1 MKVQKP
7 GATALYPA
15 PPVLVSCGRER
26 PNVLTLAWAGT
37 ISSNPPSVSISVRP
51 TRFSHKLIVDAS
63 EFVVNLPRADQ
74 VEIVDYCGHASGR
87 EVDKF
92 QACGLTPVP
101 ASKVGVPL
109 VAECPIS
116 LECKVTHHL
125 NMGVHDLFIGEVV
138 AIQADESV
146 LNERGQLDFQRAG
159 LLAYVGGYYYELG
172 RLLGRHGDWR
182 KAFD

>member
-7 GATALYPA
+7 GTTSLYPL

-26 PNVLTLAWAGT
+26 PNVLTVAWAGT
-37 ISSNPPSVSISVRP
+37 LSSNPPSVSIGVRP
-51 TRFSHKLIVDAS
+51 SRFSHALIAEAG
-63 EFVVNLPRADQ
+63 EFVINLPRAEQ

-87 EVDKF
+87 DVDKF
-92 QACGLTPVP
+92 QACNLTPLP
-101 ASKVGVPL
+101 AEKVGVPII
-109 VAECPIS
+109 AECPIS

-125 NMGVHDLFIGEVV
+125 NMGTHDLFIGEIV
-138 AIQADESV
+138 AIQADDS
-146 LNERGQLDFQRAG
+146 LLGERGQVDYQRAG

-172 RLLGRHGDWR
+172 RQLGRHGDWR

>member
-7 GATALYPA
+7 GATALYPV
-15 PPVLVSCGRER
+15 PPVLVTCGHER

-37 ISSNPPSVSISVRP
+37 ISSDPPSVSIGVRP
-51 TRFSHKLIVDAS
+51 TRFSHKLIADAG
-63 EFVVNLPRADQ
+63 EFVINLPRANQ

-92 QACGLTPVP
+92 KACGLTLVP
-101 ASKVGVPL
+101 AGKVGVPL
-109 VAECPIS
+109 IAECPIS
-116 LECKVTHHL
+116 LECRVTHHL

-146 LNERGQLDFQRAG
+146 LNERGQVDYQRAG

-172 RLLGRHGDWR
+172 RQLGRHGDWR